1 MLESKILKECLLKAT
16 QLGRRLFR
24 NNTGQAWTGSGY
36 QRLDGGKILIHDA
49 RPFRAGLCVGSSDL
63 IGWTP
68 ITITPEMVGKTVA
81 VFTAV
86 ECKAPKGRLT
96 TEQAQ
101 FIKVVQQ
108 AGGIAGVARCADD
121 VAKISTIGL

>member
-1 MLESKILKECLLKAT
+1 MIESKILKECLLKAT

-24 NNTGQAWTGSGY
+24 NQVGQYKLEDGRVLRSG
-36 QRLDGGKILIHDA
+36 LG
-49 RPFRAGLCVGSSDL
+49 VGTSDL

-68 ITITPEMVGKTVA
+68 VTITPEMVGKTVA

-86 ECKAPKGRLT
+86 ECKAPKGRVT

-108 AGGIAGVARCADD
+108 AGGIAGVARCAED
-121 VAKISTIGL
+121 VAKISMSDL